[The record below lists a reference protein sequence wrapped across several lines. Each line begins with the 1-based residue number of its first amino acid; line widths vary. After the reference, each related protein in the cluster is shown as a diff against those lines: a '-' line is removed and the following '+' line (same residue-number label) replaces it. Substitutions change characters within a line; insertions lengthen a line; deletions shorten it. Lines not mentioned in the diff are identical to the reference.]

1 MKHIVNQIEF
11 KTDKA
16 LQEYAKGILY
26 KDKVPSTLNEEDYLF
41 MYDYFRQ
48 YHSGFGQKKGVGILK
63 IWRLVEPNYGKHRA
77 FGIERKD
84 GSTTDISYILSNIKV
99 KESSA
104 KFKAALRRVIQ
115 SQIDDFRRE
124 AFRGVSFLICPI
136 TKEPTTYDTCHIDH
150 ESPTFDEIVKGFV
163 DAYKLED
170 VEQYLAETVDNQT
183 YHELD
188 SSLASKIL
196 ARQFYT
202 YHFLMAN
209 LRVVSAK
216 GNLTRKKK

>member
-11 KTDKA
+11 KTDKS

-26 KDKVPSTLNEEDYLF
+26 KDKVSTVLNEDDYLF

-48 YHSGFGQKKGVGILK
+48 FHSGFGQKKGVGILK

-84 GSTTDISYILSNIKV
+84 GTTTDISYILSNIKV
-99 KESSA
+99 KESSV

-115 SQIDDFRRE
+115 PQIDYFRRE
-124 AFRGVSFLICPI
+124 AFKAVSFLICPI
-136 TKEPTTYDTCHIDH
+136 TQEPTTYDTCHIDH
-150 ESPTFDEIVKGFV
+150 ESPTFDEIVKGFIE
-163 DAYKLED
+163 AYKLED
-170 VEQYLAETVDNQT
+170 LEQYLAETVDNQT

-188 SSLASKIL
+188 DSLGTKII
-196 ARQFYT
+196 AERFYT
-202 YHFLMAN
+202 YHLRLAV
-209 LRVVSAK
+209 LRVLSAK
-216 GNLTRKKK
+216 ANLTRKRL